1 MASLRVDVAWCP
13 AHPDRFLL
21 VGGDL
26 RLYEVA
32 AGDAP
37 TREAGRDVLPGAA
50 LLSTCAD
57 FQFLRCFSCYL
68 NPNCQL
74 LLAVGQ
80 DDGKVS
86 LAGFGRSFNDTDWVG
101 KEFAPKQPRRCNVV
115 AWNPVEFSLLAAGLD
130 KHKGD
135 HCILVWD
142 LNHLPGQTEL
152 DSSRSSGTTTK
163 ASGGVCV
170 DPFSEHRIASFH
182 ANQLVLWD
190 VRNFEKP
197 VTTQTE
203 NGQIVKIAWSPTR
216 SHLMGVLT
224 RDSGVVKLYDV
235 QQSPAEDLEPT
246 LVERSVQ
253 PYPGAV
259 LSSFCWHPQHE
270 NRMLA
275 VTPDGAARDYTVLD
289 RITLNW
295 SPSCELIWMRG
306 KKLAH
311 CWGDRDRGYDC
322 LDDTASANGH
332 RRRPLSQPEDLWRNA
347 ELCDGDGHLRGIW
360 SWLEHILACRS
371 VWAPFGGPSEDPQS
385 LRQTGIVGMCR
396 RANHIGRA
404 GIEVRKPPEDR
415 IRRRFPFRVLSARHM
430 DGRIDRSDSPNAAPN
445 RRTRQFET
453 HASDLAYDT
462 TIRSAPPRRSK
473 HSSGAKLGRSSF
485 SLARAF
491 FAGAIFFEWVNG
503 IHASGFPSPTQYVIM
518 TFALAVLSLAG
529 HFRQSVR
536 RAKLSGTLDARRIAD
551 PTSEAPKFFGSGSHA
566 AGSDVGSDEFFAH
579 VSRALPMFP
588 FHGGTPSAV
597 FLLDRGPLVRSLEE
611 SGMRGRR
618 GECAGVRALLGP
630 DPSSLE
636 GPSRGPLG
644 PTYHSRERERVLW
657 LCGWKAKHDGLPGNI
672 FHRRLEKEANYARK
686 AAIHMFNLRLKEA
699 VAVLRDAATTGKG
712 SSVGLVA
719 LALSGYSK
727 ETREAWREV
736 WHSLRLSL
744 SEPYLHALFAFLTA
758 QDDSYHQL
766 LYDCDM
772 AVEDRVAFACLHLPD
787 SKLTQ
792 YIGDLTNS
800 LVAEGNLD
808 GVLLTGLGEEGV
820 ELVQRYLDRTGD
832 VQTASLV
839 ALQSHPSV
847 LSVSPRA
854 QLWVDHYRHL
864 LDQWRLWQQRCQFD
878 CQWVRQHASSVPPP
892 QVVVSC
898 NFCGLA
904 ATPYLPLGVQGRA
917 PPRPHLGAPTLNKT
931 KVSCCPSCRK
941 PLPRCA
947 LCLTN
952 MGTPAGSLWKKGDGD
967 WPPRDSEGRPD
978 PAEEEKLS
986 GLSTWF
992 TWCQSCRHGGH
1003 AVHLADWFGDHTEC
1017 PVTGCSCKCG
1027 AMDRID

>member
-1 MASLRVDVAWCP
+1 MASPRVDVAWCP

-37 TREAGRDVLPGAA
+37 TREAGRDVLPGSA

-68 NPNCQL
+68 NPNSQL

-115 AWNPVEFSLLAAGLD
+115 AWNPVELSLLAAGLD

-152 DSSRSSGTTTK
+152 GFSESTQSFSWFFHQPRSFVCGMNNKHLKIFDTRDSSRSSGTTTK

-190 VRNFEKP
+190 MRNFEKP

-216 SHLMGVLT
+216 SHLVGVLT

-246 LVERSVQ
+246 LVERGVQ

-322 LDDTASANGH
+322 LDDTAVRI
-332 RRRPLSQPEDLWRNA
+332 RRRALLNYGLEPEDLWRNA

-371 VWAPFGGPSEDPQS
+371 VWAPLENESRARKNHSLASFRNPVESSVNEASEVHLPARNASFGCPATSVPYCGQIERS
-385 LRQTGIVGMCR
+385 
-396 RANHIGRA
+396 RANA
-404 GIEVRKPPEDR
+404 SQ
-415 IRRRFPFRVLSARHM
+415 RRRRSVENVPNFP
-430 DGRIDRSDSPNAAPN
+430 
-445 RRTRQFET
+445 
-453 HASDLAYDT
+453 
-462 TIRSAPPRRSK
+462 TISK
-473 HSSGAKLGRSSF
+473 
-485 SLARAF
+485 
-491 FAGAIFFEWVNG
+491 
-503 IHASGFPSPTQYVIM
+503 
-518 TFALAVLSLAG
+518 
-529 HFRQSVR
+529 
-536 RAKLSGTLDARRIAD
+536 
-551 PTSEAPKFFGSGSHA
+551 
-566 AGSDVGSDEFFAH
+566 
-579 VSRALPMFP
+579 
-588 FHGGTPSAV
+588 GGTA
-597 FLLDRGPLVRSLEE
+597 FEAGTERPLR
-611 SGMRGRR
+611 
-618 GECAGVRALLGP
+618 
-630 DPSSLE
+630 
-636 GPSRGPLG
+636 
-644 PTYHSRERERVLW
+644 
-657 LCGWKAKHDGLPGNI
+657 LP
-672 FHRRLEKEANYARK
+672 RLEKEANYARK

-744 SEPYLHALFAFLTA
+744 SEPYLQALFAFLTA
-758 QDDSYHQL
+758 QDDSYRQL

-808 GVLLTGLGEEGV
+808 GVLLTGLGEDGV

-904 ATPYLPLGVQGRA
+904 ATPYLPLGAQGRA

-967 WPPRDSEGRPD
+967 WPTRDPEGRPD

>member
-1 MASLRVDVAWCP
+1 MASPRVDVAWCP

-68 NPNCQL
+68 NPNSQL

-152 DSSRSSGTTTK
+152 GFSESTQSFSWFFHQPRSFVCGMNNKHLKIFDTRDSSRSSGTTTK

-275 VTPDGAARDYTVLD
+275 VTPDSAARDYTVLD

-322 LDDTASANGH
+322 LDDTAVRI
-332 RRRPLSQPEDLWRNA
+332 RRRALLNYGLEPEDLWRNA

-360 SWLEHILACRS
+360 SWLE
-371 VWAPFGGPSEDPQS
+371 
-385 LRQTGIVGMCR
+385 
-396 RANHIGRA
+396 
-404 GIEVRKPPEDR
+404 
-415 IRRRFPFRVLSARHM
+415 
-430 DGRIDRSDSPNAAPN
+430 
-445 RRTRQFET
+445 
-453 HASDLAYDT
+453 
-462 TIRSAPPRRSK
+462 
-473 HSSGAKLGRSSF
+473 
-485 SLARAF
+485 
-491 FAGAIFFEWVNG
+491 
-503 IHASGFPSPTQYVIM
+503 
-518 TFALAVLSLAG
+518 
-529 HFRQSVR
+529 
-536 RAKLSGTLDARRIAD
+536 
-551 PTSEAPKFFGSGSHA
+551 
-566 AGSDVGSDEFFAH
+566 
-579 VSRALPMFP
+579 
-588 FHGGTPSAV
+588 
-597 FLLDRGPLVRSLEE
+597 LVRSLEE

-744 SEPYLHALFAFLTA
+744 SEPYLQALFAFLTA
-758 QDDSYHQL
+758 QDDSYRQL
-766 LYDCDM
+766 LYECDM

-808 GVLLTGLGEEGV
+808 AVLLTGLGEDGV

-904 ATPYLPLGVQGRA
+904 ATPYLPLGAQGRA

-967 WPPRDSEGRPD
+967 WPPRDPEGRPD